1 MLKNVPIAL
10 GVGAVSALLYLS
22 VLMGTPGALILAYL
36 SMLPIFLIGLGLN
49 ALAAGLAA
57 IAGAVI
63 TAAVGGLLAGAM
75 YAAMNAAP
83 AAWICH
89 LALLGRSDGRGDTEW
104 YPLGRLLTWLAGL
117 AAAGFLFA
125 MALGMG
131 FEGGMQGQLE
141 RLLDDLLRQFM
152 ESRAAPGETPP
163 ELPSL
168 AAWAAFIPAVFGLWW
183 ILMMAINGALAQ
195 GLLVRLG
202 RQRRPTPK
210 LTTLELPP
218 RLLYALVAA
227 LVLAFL
233 PGDAGYVG
241 QTLAALLAVPYL
253 FLGLAVMHMLIRRM
267 PGAPVVFVVFYVFM
281 LIFGWPL
288 FLITGLGLVEQWAG
302 LRRRLGDDDKGQ
314 EVE

>member
-1 MLKNVPIAL
+1 MSKDVPIAL

-36 SMLPIFLIGLGLN
+36 SMLPIFLVGLGLN

-57 IAGAVI
+57 LAGAVI
-63 TAAVGGLLAGAM
+63 TALVGGLLAGAM
-75 YAAMNAAP
+75 YAALNAAP

-89 LALLGRSDGRGDTEW
+89 LALLGRPDAQGDTEW

-125 MALGMG
+125 MALGTG
-131 FEGGMQGQLE
+131 YEGGLQGQLE
-141 RLLDDLLRQFM
+141 RLLQELLQQFM

-202 RQRRPTPK
+202 RQRRPTPE
-210 LTTLELPP
+210 LATLELPP
-218 RLLYALVAA
+218 RLLYALVAT

-233 PGDAGYVG
+233 PGDAGYAG
-241 QTLAALLAVPYL
+241 QTLAALLAMPY
-253 FLGLAVMHMLIRRM
+253 FFVGLAVMHMLIRRM

-288 FLITGLGLVEQWAG
+288 ILIAGLGLVEQWAG
-302 LRRRLGDDDKGQ
+302 LRRRLGDADNGQ

>member
-1 MLKNVPIAL
+1 MSKDVPIAL
-10 GVGAVSALLYLS
+10 GVGAVSALLYSS

-36 SMLPIFLIGLGLN
+36 SMLPIFMLGLGLN

-57 IAGAVI
+57 VAGGVI
-63 TAAVGGLLAGAM
+63 TAALGGLLAGVLF
-75 YAAMNAAP
+75 AALNAVP

-89 LALLGRSDGRGDTEW
+89 LALLERRDGRGDIEW

-125 MALGMG
+125 LGLG
-131 FEGGMQGQLE
+131 LGYEGGLQGQLE
-141 RLLDDLLRQFM
+141 RLLEELLHQLM
-152 ESRAAPGETPP
+152 ESRMAPGESPP

-168 AAWAAFIPAVFGLWW
+168 ATWAAFVPAIFGLWW
-183 ILMMAINGALAQ
+183 ILMMAVNGALAQ

-210 LTTLELPP
+210 LATLELPP
-218 RLLYALVAA
+218 RLLYAVAAA
-227 LVLAFL
+227 LVLALL
-233 PGDAGYVG
+233 PGDAGYAG
-241 QTLAALLAVPYL
+241 QTLAALLAVPYF
-253 FLGLAVMHMLIRRM
+253 FLGLAVMHMLIRRL
-267 PGAPVVFVVFYVFM
+267 PGAAVVFVLFYVFM

-288 FLITGLGLVEQWAG
+288 VLITGLGLVEQWAG
-302 LRRRLGDDDKGQ
+302 LRRRLGDADDGQ